1 MSLSSTP
8 SPANE
13 RARRNLGAV
22 LVAFAAVLWGTW
34 SLFLRPAALPV
45 AFTAPVMFLLMGLFV
60 LPFALRAPDLRWTR
74 RTLLL
79 LLGNSACN
87 ALNVLTFFAA
97 MEHTSVAVA
106 VLTHYATPVIVAL
119 AAPWIDREKNPA
131 ALPAAALALA
141 GLALVLEPWR
151 AGSGGFGLGAALGLA
166 SAFCYAGNVF
176 FVRRLAAEIGIP
188 RVISYHALLAG
199 IFLLPML
206 LTVPMDLVTV
216 RGLAIL
222 TAGTAIV
229 GAGAGLI
236 YAAGLLRV
244 GAATSGVLTFA
255 EPLVA
260 VLIGI
265 LVWHEP
271 ATFAMLA
278 GGALVVAAGLW
289 VIRGAATASAVTAV
303 PRAPAATPGDPPSL
317 GEPSPTSE
325 IPR

>member
-1 MSLSSTP
+1 MSLPSHPSS
-8 SPANE
+8 
-13 RARRNLGAV
+13 RRNLGAV
-22 LVAFAAVLWGTW
+22 LVAFAAALWGTW
-34 SLFLRPAALPV
+34 SLFLRPAALPA
-45 AFTAPVMFLLMGLFV
+45 AFTAPVMFLLMGLFA
-60 LPFALRAPDLRWTR
+60 LPFALRLPPLRWTR
-74 RTLLL
+74 RTRLL
-79 LLGNSACN
+79 LLGNSACD
-87 ALNVLTFFAA
+87 ALNVFTFFAA

-106 VLTHYATPVIVAL
+106 VLTHYATPVIIAL

-131 ALPAAALALA
+131 ALAAAALALA
-141 GLALVLEPWR
+141 GLTLILEPWR

-176 FVRRLAAEIGIP
+176 FVRRLASEIGVP

-199 IFLLPML
+199 VFLLPML

-216 RGLAIL
+216 RGFAIL
-222 TAGTAIV
+222 TAGSAIV
-229 GAGAGLI
+229 GAAAGLI
-236 YAAGLLRV
+236 YASGLVRV

-260 VLIGI
+260 VLVGI

-289 VIRGAATASAVTAV
+289 VIRSAATASAATAAT
-303 PRAPAATPGDPPSL
+303 RAPVVTPPDPPSL
-317 GEPSPTSE
+317 G
-325 IPR
+325 